1 MCFSVC
7 GEGRRQRRAVAMA
20 ACEHGL
26 PGGDAAGE
34 PGEGVRGGD
43 LRLRGGAGSFR
54 KQRHHGEKPPF
65 NEELSGLRRFSL
77 AL

>member
-7 GEGRRQRRAVAMA
+7 GEGRRQRSAAPMA
-20 ACEHGL
+20 AREHGL

-43 LRLRGGAGSFR
+43 LQLRGGTGSFR
-54 KQRHHGEKPPF
+54 KRRDHGEKAPF
-65 NEELSGLRRFSL
+65 NEEMSGLRRFSL